1 MSADTEKNKN
11 IPDSMVSIGNKRLK
25 EVRELAQTKFGSS
38 LIMTSVNREEKRFD
52 ILVRD
57 TAKEADVTDFETM
70 WTMCK
75 VEVFKPLPRKK

>member
-1 MSADTEKNKN
+1 MAAETEKNKN

-25 EVRELAQTKFGSS
+25 EVRELAQTKFG
-38 LIMTSVNREEKRFD
+38 LALMLVSVNREEKCFD

-57 TAKEADVTDFETM
+57 TVKESDVTDFEAM

-75 VEVFKPLPRKK
+75 VQVFKPLPRKK